1 LDGGVTA
8 PPRQVSDGSLA
19 AGAGEVRFGTP
30 QGRAVLAAT
39 VLGSGIAFLDS
50 TVVNVAL
57 PTIADDL
64 DAGISGLQW
73 ILDAYLV
80 TLSALLL
87 LGGSL
92 GDLFGR
98 RTVFVL
104 GLVGFTV
111 ASVLCGLAPNI
122 GALVA
127 ARALQGVAAAML
139 VPGSL
144 AILAASFTVEDRARA
159 VGAWSGLA
167 GVASAIGPFLGGW
180 LIDAASWRYIFL
192 INVPLAA
199 VAVVVTLRYV
209 PESMDVDAERR
220 PDVLGAAAVSLGLGG
235 VAYALIEAPGGVS
248 VDIVVAGVVG
258 ALALVAFLVIEA
270 RVRAPM
276 LPLEL
281 FRSRQ
286 FSGANATTLAVY
298 AALTGVMF
306 LLVLHLQLV
315 LGYSALEA
323 GAALLPITLL
333 LLTLSARTG
342 ALAQRIGPR
351 LPMTAGPLLVSVG
364 LLLLADV
371 AAGDRYATGV
381 LPALLVLGLGLALTV
396 APLTAAVLAAV
407 EERHVGVGSGVN
419 NAVARVA
426 GLLAV
431 ALLPVLVGLDLT
443 GDDAGSFTAGYAR
456 AMRLCAGLCVV
467 GAGLAFAT
475 IRQAAAVQATT
486 QASSDQP
493 CHDPAVLTPASRGAA
508 DDV

>member
-1 LDGGVTA
+1 MPPVPAAA
-8 PPRQVSDGSLA
+8 PVPGRT
-19 AGAGEVRFGTP
+19 GAGQVRFATP
-30 QGRAVLAAT
+30 RGRAVLLAT
-39 VLGSGIAFLDS
+39 VLGSGISFLDG

-64 DAGISGLQW
+64 GAGISGLQW

-98 RTVFVL
+98 RRVFVA
-104 GLVGFTV
+104 GLVGFSA
-111 ASVLCGLAPNI
+111 ASVLCGLAPDI
-122 GALVA
+122 GWLVA
-127 ARALQGVAAAML
+127 ARALQGVAAALL

-144 AILAASFTVEDRARA
+144 AILAASFAPEDRARA

-167 GVASAIGPFLGGW
+167 GVASAVGPFLGGW
-180 LIDAASWRYIFL
+180 LVDAVSWRLIFL

-199 VAVVVTLRYV
+199 VAVVVALRSV
-209 PESMDVDAERR
+209 PESRDVGARR
-220 PDVLGAAAVSLGLGG
+220 RVDVGGAAAVSVGLGG
-235 VAYALIEAPGGVS
+235 VAYALIEAPGGVTA
-248 VDIVVAGVVG
+248 DVVAAGAVGVV
-258 ALALVAFLVIEA
+258 ALVAFLVAEA
-270 RVRAPM
+270 TVRAPM

-306 LLVLHLQLV
+306 LLVLHLQVV
-315 LGYSALEA
+315 LGYAALEA

-333 LLTLSARTG
+333 LLVLSAHAG
-342 ALAQRIGPR
+342 ALAQRHGPR
-351 LPMTAGPLLVSVG
+351 TPMTVGPLTVAG
-364 LLLLADV
+364 ALLLLAGV
-371 AAGDRYATGV
+371 GAGDAYASDV
-381 LPALLVLGLGLALTV
+381 LPALVVLGLGLALTV

-426 GLLAV
+426 SLLAV
-431 ALLPVLVGLDLT
+431 ALLPAVVGLDLT
-443 GDDAGSFTAGYAR
+443 GDDPGAFTAGFAT
-456 AMRLCAGLCVV
+456 AMRLCAGLCAM
-467 GAGLAFAT
+467 GAGIAFAT
-475 IRQAAAVQATT
+475 IRRAAPVQPAS
-486 QASSDQP
+486 QASADHP
-493 CHDPAVLTPASRGAA
+493 CHAPAVLQAPVPPGRRR
-508 DDV
+508 

>member
-1 LDGGVTA
+1 MTA
-8 PPRQVSDGSLA
+8 SPRPVRRPA
-19 AGAGEVRFGTP
+19 PEAGPGEVRFGTR
-30 QGRAVLAAT
+30 QGRAVLLAT
-39 VLGSGIAFLDS
+39 VLGSGIAFLDG

-57 PTIADDL
+57 PTIAEDL

-73 ILDAYLV
+73 ILDGYLV

-98 RTVFVL
+98 RKVFVA
-104 GLVGFTV
+104 GLIGFTI

-127 ARALQGVAAAML
+127 ARALQGLAAAML

-144 AILAASFTVEDRARA
+144 AILAASFAPEDRARA

-199 VAVVVTLRYV
+199 VAVVVTLREV
-209 PESMDVDAERR
+209 PESMDVGADRH

-248 VDIVVAGVVG
+248 VDVVVAGVVG
-258 ALALVAFLVIEA
+258 VLALVAFLVIES

-323 GAALLPITLL
+323 GAALLPITVLL
-333 LLTLSARTG
+333 LALSARTG

-351 LPMTAGPLLVSVG
+351 LPMTAGPLLVSAG
-364 LLLLADV
+364 LLLLAGV
-371 AAGDRYATGV
+371 GAGDRYPTGV
-381 LPALLVLGLGLALTV
+381 LPALVVLGLGLALTV

-431 ALLPVLVGLDLT
+431 ALLPVLVGLDLA
-443 GDDAGSFTAGYAR
+443 GDDAASFTAGYAR

-475 IRQAAAVQATT
+475 IRQAAPVQATT
-486 QASSDQP
+486 QASADQP
-493 CHDPAVLTPASRGAA
+493 CHDPAVLEPATAGAA
-508 DDV
+508 DDA